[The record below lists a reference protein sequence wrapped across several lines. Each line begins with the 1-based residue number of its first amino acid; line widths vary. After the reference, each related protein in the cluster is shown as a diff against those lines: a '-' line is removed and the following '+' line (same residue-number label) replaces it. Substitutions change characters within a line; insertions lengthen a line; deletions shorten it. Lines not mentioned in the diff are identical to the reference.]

1 MRHFVY
7 FIANDRS
14 YKRFDR
20 VGVNL
25 TCCFALTSCF
35 TSAYSQFIVWT
46 ITGLEE

>member
-1 MRHFVY
+1 MRHFVF

-25 TCCFALTSCF
+25 TCCLALTSCF
-35 TSAYSQFIVWT
+35 TSAYSHFIVGA
-46 ITGLEE
+46 ISGLVE